1 MTPIQKIWIASM
13 VAGGVVF
20 GSLAVRQPFGKG
32 LLEHPVVIYFALAA
46 LGLLVLRF
54 TLSRPVPEVIPDRAL
69 FIGGVAGL
77 GAFLATNFVVAR
89 FF

>member
-1 MTPIQKIWIASM
+1 MTRIQAVWVASM
-13 VAGGVVF
+13 VVGGLIF
-20 GSLAVRQPFGKG
+20 GSMAVRQPFGKG
-32 LLEHPVVIYFALAA
+32 LLEHPIVIYFALAA

-77 GAFLATNFVVAR
+77 GAFLVANFVVAR